1 MQAERMAGVPNV
13 ELVAVD
19 FAQHNVIEPLIRQ
32 QRFMPLLKKL
42 VGAPAVQF
50 DDNARERPG
59 P

>member
-1 MQAERMAGVPNV
+1 MAGVPNV